1 MPIKIITCKWSF
13 FVHSDENLNLKFLKY
28 PFLFYFLLLAICKT
42 IGLEPVEW
50 KADYELQLSD
60 FQSSETQ
67 ISPEFTS
74 YSIYSGSK
82 IEFGFNMNSISFM
95 FTKNFNDKVK
105 AVFQKKIAVLIA
117 PDTLTA
123 NQLVRFGRY
132 DFDLVELY
140 ARKIRKKIFTEK
152 GAFTDSK
159 FFQPIFNEQ
168 QEEMNTVSAQVFKAT
183 NFGKDS
189 VLLKKEHD
197 NVRQEIKSL
206 SDFCASCKPSKNKN

>member
-1 MPIKIITCKWSF
+1 M
-13 FVHSDENLNLKFLKY
+13 
-28 PFLFYFLLLAICKT
+28 
-42 IGLEPVEW
+42 EW

-60 FQSSETQ
+60 YQSPETQ

-82 IEFGFNMNSISFM
+82 IEFGFNMNSVSFM
-95 FTKNFNDKVK
+95 FKKNFNDKVK

-123 NQLVRFGRY
+123 HQLIRFGRY

-140 ARKIRKKIFTEK
+140 ARKIRKEIFTEK
-152 GAFTDSK
+152 GAFTDSN
-159 FFQPIFNEQ
+159 FFQIIFNDK

-189 VLLKKEHD
+189 VMLQKEHD
-197 NVRQEIKSL
+197 KVREALKKL
-206 SDFCASCKPSKNKN
+206 SDFCASCKPGKNKE